1 MTTQNEKNARKTL
14 VLQEILEEIIDYYAT
29 PGDGYP
35 IEVRSK
41 VDAEKIQLMLVERGY
56 LVMAL

>member
-14 VLQEILEEIIDYYAT
+14 VLQEILN
-29 PGDGYP
+29 GFLDGEDQYTLA
-35 IEVRSK
+35 
-41 VDAEKIQLMLVERGY
+41 DAEEFQMALVKKGY

>member
-14 VLQEILEEIIDYYAT
+14 VVQEVLNTLHHGFFEEF
-29 PGDGYP
+29 
-35 IEVRSK
+35 
-41 VDAEKIQLMLVERGY
+41 DAEEFQLMLVSRGY